1 MKTYYKNDLKKA
13 YLILEGGEGE
23 QEDYQ
28 TLMLKENDIQGIL
41 KLDVRYVDNQTQYH
55 YDISG
60 KTAFKTL
67 YEKKNLSHEDMKRLV
82 DNLLQIIQLL
92 RKYMLDANRILL
104 EPEYIFCD
112 SSGFYFCYYP
122 PCRQDAKDMFHQLTE
137 FFVREVNYKDEEG
150 VHFAYTLHKMTME
163 ENYSIEEIMEVIMP
177 QESVSDR
184 EAEEKM
190 EVIEYTQ
197 RMEDIKMED
206 NQLQERNDLWEPV
219 RRFLE
224 RAKKRRMGYEEQDL

>member
-67 YEKKNLSHEDMKRLV
+67 YEKKNLSYEDMKRLV
-82 DNLLQIIQLL
+82 DNLLQSIQLL

-112 SSGFYFCYYP
+112 SGGFYFCYYP

-137 FFVREVNYKDEEG
+137 FFVKEVDYKDEEG

-163 ENYSIEEIMEVIMP
+163 ENYSVEEIMQVLLP

-184 EAEEKM
+184 EAKEET
-190 EVIEYTQ
+190 EVIDYTQ
-197 RMEDIKMED
+197 RMEDIRMED

>member
-67 YEKKNLSHEDMKRLV
+67 YEKKNLSYEDMKRFV
-82 DNLLQIIQLL
+82 DNLLQSIQLL

-112 SSGFYFCYYP
+112 SRGFYFCYYP

-137 FFVREVNYKDEEG
+137 FFVKEVNYKDEEG

-163 ENYSIEEIMEVIMP
+163 ENYSVEEIMQVLLP

-184 EAEEKM
+184 EVKEET
-190 EVIEYTQ
+190 EVIDYTQ
-197 RMEDIKMED
+197 RMEDIRMED